1 MTIASRAWASPLR
14 PRSSAARPSITVSTR
29 LRKAARPATWAAAPG
44 AGVIP
49 SSSTTASTCEAGKAI
64 RRPPRRAMRR
74 SSAMAAA
81 LRCGAAQRADQGR
94 AVVAIDAFVAG
105 AGLGPRAQAHHLPG
119 LDRRGGVRLLGQDQ
133 DVGGDPLAGRND
145 AVAEALGQ

>member
-1 MTIASRAWASPLR
+1 MTIASRAWASALR

-29 LRKAARPATWAAAPG
+29 LRKAARPATWGAAPG

-49 SSSTTASTCEAGKAI
+49 SSSTTASTCAAGKAT

-74 SSAMAAA
+74 SSAMAGA
-81 LRCGAAQRADQGR
+81 LRRGAAERADQGG
-94 AVVAIDAFVAG
+94 AVVAIYALVAG
-105 AGLGPRAQAHHLPG
+105 AALGVRAQADDLAG

-133 DVGGDPLAGRND
+133 DVGSD
-145 AVAEALGQ
+145 AL